1 MYQEAATQS
10 SEQGSLIDG
19 KPFISA
25 LSNLLEQQ
33 LTNSQQQQQ
42 SGLGLGSGLGS
53 GLVSGL
59 GLGTIRED
67 IFRHE
72 SSFDD
77 PSLMKSRSGIN
88 PIHGQ
93 GMIGSNQGMIG
104 SNQGMTISNKIV
116 HSGMISHQSSGAE
129 IEAHH
134 NNLSRGGAPG
144 GMGDGQQQRHP
155 MLMGG
160 SSNIRPGSKIAF
172 VLESGSS
179 LDSSQPP
186 GGHPGQQGGQMAPS
200 GYYRYSQEENA
211 SDV

>member
-19 KPFISA
+19 KPFVSA

-33 LTNSQQQQQ
+33 LTSGQQQQ
-42 SGLGLGSGLGS
+42 S
-53 GLVSGL
+53 

-93 GMIGSNQGMIG
+93 GMIGSGQGMIGSIG

-155 MLMGG
+155 MLIGG

-172 VLESGSS
+172 VLDSGSS

-186 GGHPGQQGGQMAPS
+186 GGHPGQQGGQMAP